1 MRTRNV
7 SAVGAVLVAVS
18 LFAASA
24 AAESLSWDSVTK
36 YTDGTSIAPAAV
48 SYRAYWTTDAT
59 LSTGLNAIGSS
70 TTSTS
75 VAFDGAASGMPRGSI
90 IYFTCKSTVGGV
102 DSVLA
107 SALSWN
113 VPVRAP
119 SSPANLRLH

>member
-1 MRTRNV
+1 MKTRRC
-7 SAVGAVLVAVS
+7 SAVLAILLAGS

-24 AAESLSWDSVTK
+24 AAERLSWDAVTK
-36 YTDGTSIAPAAV
+36 YTDGTSIAPATV

-75 VAFDGAASGMPRGSI
+75 VSFDVAASGMPRGSI

-102 DSVLA
+102 DSALA